1 MKKEL
6 IVLQDGI
13 KECGSAALLSLI
25 RYYGGNIP
33 ISKLVELTKT
43 TKEGTNFLNLQQAC
57 LELGFN
63 ATGYSSSFDN
73 LLLINKPFIA
83 QLKEGNYTHFVVV
96 YKIQEKI
103 LIMDPAKGS
112 IKIKKETFISKWTS
126 YILIIEPYKTPE
138 IYNES
143 KEITKIII
151 EFVLKNKK
159 EILNISILGIMYTLF
174 SSITTYHL
182 QIIIDYVIGTT
193 QENLLIITYIFLA
206 LNIYKITLNY
216 LRNKITIYLNKKLD
230 LKLIISSY
238 NKILYLPYN
247 YYKNKTTG
255 ETVARINDIVSI
267 KNFLSKLIIT
277 VQIDIL
283 ITISCL
289 IISYLIYSN
298 SFIILIIVTTIYV
311 ILTLMLKHTYINLTN
326 NNQINNALLNSKLIE
341 TINNYETIKG
351 LNIEKNMSI
360 KFEKL
365 YIKLLNSTTKYEKI
379 KNDEIYIKDMLI
391 NISIVL
397 ILYICTKKILNN
409 NFEISKLIT
418 FYTLYNHYIT
428 SIKNIIELDKEYYYA
443 KNSLRRAN
451 NLFEIDTLDQ
461 KRTNLIPKNEIKITN
476 LSYSY
481 GTKKILNNINLTIRT
496 SEKVL
501 LLGKSG
507 SGKSTLLKI
516 LFKYYKIKRDNVFIN
531 NIDLC
536 DYTIFD
542 IREYITYIS
551 QKEMLFNDTIKNNII
566 LDRNISEDEFE
577 KIIKLTYIN
586 DIVKDDMLGYNKQ
599 IEENGV
605 NLSGGERQRI
615 ILARALLKKSNI
627 ILIDEGL
634 SEMDIELERRIL
646 ENIFKYYN
654 NKTIIIVSHRLNNI
668 SMFDKVARII
678 NKELFV
684 IKRNMNEYN

>member
-230 LKLIISSY
+230 LKLIISAY
-238 NKILYLPYN
+238 NKI
-247 YYKNKTTG
+247 G
-255 ETVARINDIVSI
+255 
-267 KNFLSKLIIT
+267 
-277 VQIDIL
+277 
-283 ITISCL
+283 
-289 IISYLIYSN
+289 
-298 SFIILIIVTTIYV
+298 
-311 ILTLMLKHTYINLTN
+311 
-326 NNQINNALLNSKLIE
+326 
-341 TINNYETIKG
+341 
-351 LNIEKNMSI
+351 
-360 KFEKL
+360 
-365 YIKLLNSTTKYEKI
+365 
-379 KNDEIYIKDMLI
+379 
-391 NISIVL
+391 SIV
-397 ILYICTKKILNN
+397 
-409 NFEISKLIT
+409 
-418 FYTLYNHYIT
+418 
-428 SIKNIIELDKEYYYA
+428 
-443 KNSLRRAN
+443 
-451 NLFEIDTLDQ
+451 
-461 KRTNLIPKNEIKITN
+461 
-476 LSYSY
+476 
-481 GTKKILNNINLTIRT
+481 
-496 SEKVL
+496 KV
-501 LLGKSG
+501 
-507 SGKSTLLKI
+507 
-516 LFKYYKIKRDNVFIN
+516 V
-531 NIDLC
+531 
-536 DYTIFD
+536 
-542 IREYITYIS
+542 
-551 QKEMLFNDTIKNNII
+551 
-566 LDRNISEDEFE
+566 
-577 KIIKLTYIN
+577 
-586 DIVKDDMLGYNKQ
+586 
-599 IEENGV
+599 
-605 NLSGGERQRI
+605 
-615 ILARALLKKSNI
+615 
-627 ILIDEGL
+627 
-634 SEMDIELERRIL
+634 
-646 ENIFKYYN
+646 
-654 NKTIIIVSHRLNNI
+654 
-668 SMFDKVARII
+668 
-678 NKELFV
+678 
-684 IKRNMNEYN
+684 